1 MQLLPYDRGW
11 QGSGRAQGN
20 LCPEY
25 LAKGWLTRLIGRLLK
40 EASPINWL
48 AKELPAKIP
57 SKRRFVVPEL
67 PMALTPTAAAA
78 SLASNFVSQL
88 T

>member
-1 MQLLPYDRGW
+1 MTVASRVPAGLKAISAP
-11 QGSGRAQGN
+11 N
-20 LCPEY
+20 